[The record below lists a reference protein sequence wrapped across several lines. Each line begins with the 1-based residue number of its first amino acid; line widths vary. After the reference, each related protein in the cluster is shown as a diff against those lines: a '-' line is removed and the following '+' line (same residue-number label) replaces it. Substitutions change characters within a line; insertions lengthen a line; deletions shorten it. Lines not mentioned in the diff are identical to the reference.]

1 MTVAPPKGTIVQVPG
16 LPQFMNSSN
25 SGMTKYNAQ
34 YDPTAVKAPYDK
46 GAEGDVARATPAET
60 LAYQLD
66 MYNSLKGYTNDAVKY
81 LPKTVPFAQ
90 WQQFGLTPDDAAAMG
105 YVYQDGAMVRSGGG
119 GLTGPANGNYAG
131 IGGRGNNSGTAF
143 RDRRGNLLNANKKK
157 ARNQKKAAAP
167 AAEGTNT
174 GATASVSL
182 SQNVGSG

>member
-1 MTVAPPKGTIVQVPG
+1 
-16 LPQFMNSSN
+16 
-25 SGMTKYNAQ
+25 
-34 YDPTAVKAPYDK
+34 
-46 GAEGDVARATPAET
+46 
-60 LAYQLD
+60 
-66 MYNSLKGYTNDAVKY
+66 
-81 LPKTVPFAQ
+81 
-90 WQQFGLTPDDAAAMG
+90 
-105 YVYQDGAMVRSGGG
+105 MVRSGGG